1 MSDRLLQ
8 IFNSSEEFVSGQEIA
23 NKLGISRNAVWK
35 AVQKARKEGYEIEAV
50 PRCGYRLVSSGEAYG
65 ENSIRAALKTKWLGK
80 ELIFMDEV
88 DSTNEECKR
97 RSRKGA
103 GAGLVVVAD
112 TQSAGKGRRGRG
124 WTSDRGTTISM
135 SYLLKPDFSPD
146 IAPML
151 TLIMAMAAAEGIG
164 NVAGTEVGI
173 KWPND
178 IVINGKKAVGIL
190 TEMTAEPDYI
200 QEVIIGTG
208 INVSVETF
216 PDAIKDTA
224 TSIYLETGKKFSRA
238 LIVGEITTS
247 FELYYERFIKE
258 GNLSRLTDA
267 YNSMCVNTGKRV
279 RVLDPKGEYEA
290 EAVGINEKGEL
301 IVETDSGELNNIY
314 SGEVSVRGI
323 YGYI

>member
-1 MSDRLLQ
+1 MSDRLLE
-8 IFNSSEEFVSGQEIA
+8 IFNSSEEFVSGQVIA
-23 NKLGISRNAVWK
+23 DKLGISRNAVWK

-50 PRCGYRLVSSGEAYG
+50 PRCGYRLINSKEAFG
-65 ENSIRAALKTKWLGK
+65 ENSVRNALKTKWLGK
-80 ELIFMDEV
+80 ELVFLEEV

-103 GAGLVVVAD
+103 GEGLVVIAD
-112 TQSAGKGRRGRG
+112 SQSAGKGRRGRG

-135 SYLLKPDFSPD
+135 SYLLKPAFSPD

-151 TLIMAMAAAEGIG
+151 TLIMAMAAAEGIERITG
-164 NVAGTEVGI
+164 IDVRI

-200 QEVIIGTG
+200 HEVVIGTG
-208 INVSVETF
+208 INVSVEEF
-216 PDAIKDTA
+216 PEVIKETA
-224 TSIYLETGKKFSRA
+224 TSLFLETGKVFSRA
-238 LIVGEITTS
+238 LIAAEITNS
-247 FELYYERFIKE
+247 FEIYYEKFKKD
-258 GNLSRLTDA
+258 GSLSRLINA
-267 YNSMCVNTGKRV
+267 YNALCVNVGRRV

-301 IVETDSGELNNIY
+301 VVENDRGELKYIY
-314 SGEVSVRGI
+314 SGEVSVRGV